1 MAIVNSEQE
10 AEALRELYLN
20 FGPDSAERDG
30 SDSEEPVTDIPPPGP
45 TTPVPTNVTVHIGF
59 HDIFIENEY
68 LTVRVK

>member
-1 MAIVNSEQE
+1 MAIVNSEDE

-20 FGPDSAERDG
+20 FGHG
-30 SDSEEPVTDIPPPGP
+30 SDSEGTGPEIPPRPVT
-45 TTPVPTNVTVHIGF
+45 TTPEPTNVTVHIGF